1 MSEMYFGTAER
12 MTWVPC
18 PNTGMARNR
27 VGWTTNGTYLNGGG
41 YSRSSSSNH
50 FEPTLTWSF
59 LRQSQ
64 VSELMA
70 YYHRAYGDGPIYW
83 LDPFAMQTNVLPPY
97 LSVPSLA
104 FDDAPPWVK
113 NRRPTLSAT
122 TSNTLSLPTQTAV
135 YTLASGDEFMSYF
148 IPVPTGYT
156 LHFGA
161 YGTST
166 GTAELDLNGSTVTLL
181 STTDNSRVN
190 TTTTSDV
197 TITVSGVGTLSLTAL
212 TALVLPTGQTPD
224 SGSFLIGEGHSGC
237 RFKDAPTVVGY
248 SAPDALDYQSV
259 TANMIEVGSW
269 E

>member
-12 MTWVPC
+12 MTWVKQ
-18 PNTGMARNR
+18 PNSGMGRNR

-59 LRQSQ
+59 LRQSE
-64 VSELMA
+64 VSEIMA

-122 TSNTLSLPTQTAV
+122 TSNTLSMPTQTAV
-135 YTLASGDEFMSYF
+135 YTLASDDDLLSYF
-148 IPVPTGYT
+148 IPVPFGYT
-156 LHFGA
+156 LHFGV
-161 YGTST
+161 YGTQT
-166 GTAELDLNGSTVTLL
+166 GTAALTLNGSAVTLL
-181 STTDNSRVN
+181 SATDNSRFN

-197 TITVSGVGTLSLTAL
+197 TLTVSGVGTLSLTAL
-212 TALVLPTGQTPD
+212 MAVVLPTGQTP
-224 SGSFLIGEGHSGC
+224 SAGSFVVGEGHSGC
-237 RFKDAPTVVGY
+237 RFKDAPAVVGY
-248 SAPDALDYQSV
+248 SAPSAIDYQSL
-259 TANMIEVGSW
+259 TANFMETAAW